1 MIKIIGVTF
10 VDRGS
15 TGTLRVQEYRYSKS
29 ASRVL
34 QCPPQP
40 GPSLSQMMIETSGDL
55 RLSTEPNCYQMYTTT
70 WPH

>member
-15 TGTLRVQEYRYSKS
+15 TVTPRVQEYCFKS

-40 GPSLSQMMIETSGDL
+40 GPSLSQMMVETSGDL